1 MAVVGLAMTLVVL
14 VLVVTVVD
22 GATGVVV
29 GGRG

>member
-1 MAVVGLAMTLVVL
+1 MVLAMSLVVL

-22 GATGVVV
+22 GATGVGV